1 MHGEEKDKLG
11 QIQELYCLRE
21 FVVSSDPRSAPKTA
35 KKSFFSKSHVK
46 VFLSLSRG
54 SQLDTEL
61 ILS

>member
-35 KKSFFSKSHVK
+35 KKSFFLKSHVK
-46 VFLSLSRG
+46 VFLSL
-54 SQLDTEL
+54 
-61 ILS
+61 